1 VNSVV
6 LFDAVGLG
14 LLVLGLHALFF
25 RPHLVHKLVAANV
38 AASGTFLV
46 LVRIPAEGVPDPV
59 AQALVLTGI
68 VVSVAITGFA
78 AALADR
84 LSAALADR
92 LSAARGRN
100 DLDGEGE

>member
-59 AQALVLTGI
+59 SWFPWPSPGSPPPWPI
-68 VVSVAITGFA
+68 G
-78 AALADR
+78 
-84 LSAALADR
+84 
-92 LSAARGRN
+92 
-100 DLDGEGE
+100 